1 MLFRLL
7 MKRKKKQKKKNY
19 PFAEFAFKLIAQTT
33 IKNTFSGLLQKISLI
48 YIYCYVLALP
58 IYAFHNWVAMLLR
71 PQKDHRNFLKTLIY
85 ACQSY
90 LERSFLQFCMFMVL
104 RGMELSFMDMDY

>member
-1 MLFRLL
+1 VYLGAFNVISITYE
-7 MKRKKKQKKKNY
+7 KKEKKNY

-33 IKNTFSGLLQKISLI
+33 IKNTFRGLLQKISLI

-58 IYAFHNWVAMLLR
+58 IYVFHNWVAMLLR
-71 PQKDHRNFLKTLIY
+71 PQKDHRNFLKALIY

-90 LERSFLQFCMFMVL
+90 LERSFLQFCICL
-104 RGMELSFMDMDY
+104 WH